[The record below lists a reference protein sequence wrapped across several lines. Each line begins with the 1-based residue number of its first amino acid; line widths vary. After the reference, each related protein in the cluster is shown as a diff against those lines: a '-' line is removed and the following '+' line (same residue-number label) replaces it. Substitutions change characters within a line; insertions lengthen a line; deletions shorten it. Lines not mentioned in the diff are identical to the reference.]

1 MGIGHK
7 SSNFHEANFHV
18 GEFQIPL
25 KQDMP
30 INVVKMNKANT
41 WKEILFPKDD
51 FTSKVGTYKE

>member
-7 SSNFHEANFHV
+7 SPNFHEANFYV

-30 INVVKMNKANT
+30 IKVVKMNKTNT
-41 WKEILFPKDD
+41 
-51 FTSKVGTYKE
+51 